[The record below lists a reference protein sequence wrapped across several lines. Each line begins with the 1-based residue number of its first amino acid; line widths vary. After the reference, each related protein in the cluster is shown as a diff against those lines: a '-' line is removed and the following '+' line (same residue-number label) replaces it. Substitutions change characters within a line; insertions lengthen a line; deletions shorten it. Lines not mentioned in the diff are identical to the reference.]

1 VTTPGIEQHA
11 LVGRRRE
18 LTAVATALQGIG
30 RDARYVALSG
40 EPGIGKTR
48 MLEELARQGE
58 DRGFTVLTGRGAE
71 LERDL
76 PFGVWVDALDDHAAW
91 LGPARLER
99 MLGERVAELA
109 RVLPSVDPGDAA
121 PAPALQDERY
131 RAHRAVRALLEQLA
145 TAAPVLVLL
154 DDLQWADDSSLE
166 LVAHLLRRPPRAP
179 LVVASAFR
187 AGGLP
192 GAVLGAFEA
201 AERDRRVVDVRL
213 EPLSAAESEALLG
226 DAVPARMREE
236 VYRLSGGNPFYLQEI
251 ARGAT
256 APGGAAAGAIAGAV
270 GDAAAGW
277 DLPPAV
283 ATALGQE
290 IGALSEPARQLA
302 QGASVAGDPADLRVA
317 AAAGAVPDEAMERAL
332 DELVAARLI
341 TATDLPRRYRFR
353 HPIVRRAAYESAGDG
368 WRMAAHA
375 RAAAALERTGG
386 ALPARAH
393 HVERCADPGDDA
405 AIAVLSQA
413 GHASAPRAPAEA
425 ARWYSA
431 ALRLLPEGDGRRLEL
446 LAPLATSLAST
457 GQLERALA
465 TLLDVLAVVPPELAE
480 LRARL
485 VAACAACEN
494 LLGRHGAAH
503 DRLTQALDELPDRTG
518 AAAAMLEAE
527 LAVDALYDSDFAA
540 LAGRAAQARATAGAL
555 EDPGLRALTAA
566 LDCFAH
572 YGLGRLAEAEEA
584 RAEAAAALDA
594 MTDDQLAGR
603 LEAPYYLGFAEFLC
617 ERYEETIVHM
627 QRGLAISRASGQG
640 QFVVPM
646 MVGLAHALEVRGR
659 IDEALDLVEGAV
671 EAARLSNNR
680 QVLSWAL
687 VGEGWVA
694 AMTGD
699 IELAGRAADE
709 AVTLLGELSSSI
721 LTLGTHGL
729 AAVVFLEAGDVDRCL
744 AEAEAAGAPAFD
756 AMEPGRAAWLLA
768 VLARAE
774 LARGRP
780 DAARDFIARA
790 RTTLEG
796 LSLPLTEATVVH
808 AEALLAL
815 DRADAEAAVRAAEI
829 AEGGAALADGVGAV
843 VHAGRLRALA
853 GHALARAGDRDAA
866 VAVLKRAEA
875 ELAACGADRL
885 RAEAVRD
892 LRKLG
897 VRVAGRQRRGA
908 AGEGLAALSGR
919 EREIAELVALGRT
932 NREIAA
938 ELFVSEKTV
947 EGHLRNVFAKLD
959 VSARAAVAE
968 IVGRSRAEE

>member
-1 VTTPGIEQHA
+1 VTTPATEQRA

-18 LTAVATALQGIG
+18 FAAVATALQGIG
-30 RDARYVALSG
+30 RDARYIALSG

-48 MLEELARQGE
+48 MLEELARHGE
-58 DRGFTVLTGRGAE
+58 ERGCTVLTGRGAE

-91 LGPARLER
+91 LGPTRLDR
-99 MLGERVAELA
+99 MLGDRVAELA

-145 TAAPVLVLL
+145 AAAPVLVLL

-201 AERDRRVVDVRL
+201 AERDRRVIDVRL
-213 EPLSAAESEALLG
+213 EPLSAAESDALLG
-226 DAVPARMREE
+226 DAVPARLRQE
-236 VYRLSGGNPFYLQEI
+236 VYHLSGGNPFYLQEL

-256 APGGAAAGAIAGAV
+256 APALSADPIVAAAG
-270 GDAAAGW
+270 DSAADW
-277 DLPPAV
+277 NLPPAV

-290 IGALSEPARQLA
+290 IGALSEPGRRLV
-302 QGASVAGDPADLRVA
+302 QGAAVAGDPADLGVA
-317 AAAGAVPDEAMERAL
+317 GAAGAVPDDAMEGAL
-332 DELVAARLI
+332 DELVAARLLA
-341 TATDLPRRYRFR
+341 ATDLPRRYRFR

-386 ALPARAH
+386 ALAARAH
-393 HVERCADPGDDA
+393 HLERCADPGDDA

-413 GHASAPRAPAEA
+413 GHATAPRAPAEA

-431 ALRLLPEGDGRRLEL
+431 ALRLLPDGDGRRLEL
-446 LAPLATSLAST
+446 LAPLASALAST
-457 GQLERALA
+457 GQLERALS
-465 TLLDVLAVVPPELAE
+465 TLLEVLAVVPPELAE

-503 DRLTQALDELPDRTG
+503 ERLAHALEELPDRTG

-527 LAVDALYDSDFAA
+527 LAADALYDSDFAA
-540 LAGRAAQARATAGAL
+540 LAGRAAQARATAGTL
-555 EDPGLRALTAA
+555 SDPGLRALTAA

-594 MTDDQLAGR
+594 MTDEELAGR
-603 LEAPYYLGFAEFLC
+603 LEATYYLGFAEFLC
-617 ERYEETIVHM
+617 ERYEETIVHL
-627 QRGLAISRASGQG
+627 QRGLAVSRASGQG
-640 QFVVPM
+640 QFVVPI
-646 MVGLAHALEVRGR
+646 MVGLAHALDVRGR
-659 IDEALDLVEGAV
+659 IDEALDMVEGAV
-671 EAARLSNNR
+671 EAARLSDNR

-687 VGEGWVA
+687 VGEAWVA
-694 AMTGD
+694 AMIGD
-699 IELAGRAADE
+699 LELAGRAADE
-709 AVTLLGELSSSI
+709 GVTLLGELSSSI
-721 LTLGTHGL
+721 LTLGTHAL
-729 AAVVFLEAGDVDRCL
+729 AAVVFLEAGDVDRCF
-744 AEAEAAGAPAFD
+744 AEAQAAGAPAFD
-756 AMEPGRAAWLLA
+756 AIEPGRAAWLLA

-780 DAARDFIARA
+780 DAARDSIARA
-790 RTTLEG
+790 RRTLEG

-815 DRADAEAAVRAAEI
+815 EQDAADAAEI
-829 AEGGAALADGVGAV
+829 AEAGAALAEGVGAV

-866 VAVLKRAEA
+866 VTVLKRAET
-875 ELAACGADRL
+875 ELAACGAERL

-897 VRVAGRQRRGA
+897 VRVAGRQRRGV

-919 EREIAELVALGRT
+919 EREVAELVALGRT

-968 IVGRSRAEE
+968 IVGRSRSED

>member
-1 VTTPGIEQHA
+1 VTTTGIEQRA
-11 LVGRRRE
+11 LVGRRSE
-18 LTAVATALQGIG
+18 LAAVATALQGIG
-30 RDARYVALSG
+30 RDARYVLLSG

-48 MLEELARQGE
+48 MLEELARRGE
-58 DRGFTVLTGRGAE
+58 ERGCTVLTGRGAE

-91 LGPARLER
+91 LGPDRLER
-99 MLGERVAELA
+99 MLGDRVAELA
-109 RVLPSVDPGDAA
+109 RVLPSVDAGDAA

-145 TAAPVLVLL
+145 AAAPVVVLL

-179 LVVASAFR
+179 LLVASAFR
-187 AGGLP
+187 TGGLP

-201 AERDRRVVDVRL
+201 AGRDGRVVDVRL
-213 EPLSAAESEALLG
+213 APLSAAEAGALLG
-226 DAVPARMREE
+226 DALPARVRDE
-236 VYRLSGGNPFYLQEI
+236 VYRLSGGNPFYLQEL
-251 ARGAT
+251 ARGAGARSAELVAT
-256 APGGAAAGAIAGAV
+256 AGGPAGAP
-270 GDAAAGW
+270 

-283 ATALGQE
+283 AVALSQE
-290 IGALSEPARQLA
+290 IGALSEPARRLA
-302 QGASVAGDPADLRVA
+302 QGAAVAGDPAELGLA
-317 AAAGAVPDEAMERAL
+317 AAAGEVADAVIGPAL
-332 DELVAARLI
+332 DELAAARLI
-341 TATDLPRRYRFR
+341 AATELPRRYRFR

-368 WRMAAHA
+368 WRLEAHA

-386 ALPARAH
+386 PLPARAH
-393 HVERCADPGDDA
+393 HLERCADPGDDA

-413 GHASAPRAPAEA
+413 GHATAPSAPAEA

-431 ALRLLPEGDGRRLEL
+431 ALRLLPDGDARRLEL
-446 LAPLATSLAST
+446 LAPLATALAST

-465 TLLDVLAVVPPELAE
+465 TLLDVLAVVPTELAE

-494 LLGRHGAAH
+494 LLGRHGDAH
-503 DRLTQALDELPDRTG
+503 DRLVQALDELPDRSG

-555 EDPGLRALTAA
+555 DDPGLRALTAA

-572 YGLGRLAEAEEA
+572 YGLGRLAEAESA
-584 RAEAAAALDA
+584 RTEAADALDA
-594 MTDDQLAGR
+594 MGDDQLAGR

-617 ERYEETIVHM
+617 ERYEEAIVHL
-627 QRGLAISRASGQG
+627 QRGLAVSRASGQG

-659 IDEALDLVEGAV
+659 IDEALDMVEGAV
-671 EAARLSNNR
+671 EAARLSSNR
-680 QVLSWAL
+680 QILSWAL

-699 IELAGRAADE
+699 VERAGRAAGE
-709 AVTLLGELSSSI
+709 AVTLLGELSHSV
-721 LTLGTHGL
+721 LTLATHAL

-744 AEAEAAGAPAFD
+744 AEAEAAGAPTFD
-756 AMEPGRAAWLLA
+756 AIEPGRAAWLLA

-780 DAARDFIARA
+780 DAARDCIARA
-790 RTTLEG
+790 RATLEN
-796 LSLPLTEATVVH
+796 LTLPLTEAMVVH
-808 AEALLAL
+808 AEVLLAL
-815 DRADAEAAVRAAEI
+815 EDGEAGPVLAAEI
-829 AEGGAALADGVGAV
+829 AEGGATLAEGVGAV

-853 GHALARAGDRDAA
+853 GHALALAGDREAA
-866 VAVLKRAEA
+866 VPVLKRAET
-875 ELAACGADRL
+875 ELAACGAERL

-892 LRKLG
+892 LRRLG

-932 NREIAA
+932 NREIAG

-947 EGHLRNVFAKLD
+947 EGHLRNVFGKLD

-968 IVGRSRAEE
+968 IVGRSRADLAD